1 MGGATLETG
10 DQPVMRKVTMFNEL
24 RRFHDDESGEIVDWA
39 VVVVILL
46 AAAVPVLVLIGDALR
61 DKYCQVLETLGGS
74 C

>member
-1 MGGATLETG
+1 MLH
-10 DQPVMRKVTMFNEL
+10 EL